1 MSRIVV
7 GFIVGGLVALPSAG
21 GAETLADAWEEAL
34 ASHQQIAAA
43 TARRDAAE
51 LDLESAKGA
60 RSISVDVNGSFTQLD
75 TAPSF
80 DFGGGVTSAPLFAN
94 DNFAAAGAQLSVPLY
109 AGGTINAGINAA
121 ENSMRASEEHLAAL
135 RQRIKLATSEHY
147 VQVLRA
153 EQALEVARSNVA
165 SLEAHTAVAENRY
178 RIGDVPHNDFL
189 AASVS
194 LANAR
199 QNQLQAENSLDYA
212 RAAYNRFL
220 GRPLDNGVSLDPNL
234 DIEQIIP
241 ASADV
246 DELAAIAARE
256 RHELAA
262 LELQSAAFREQ
273 SDAAHGRSRPQFAL
287 TGGYMYQENEFLD
300 REDFWMAGLTFR
312 WDLFDGG
319 QSRKQAAS
327 LDRRALAIDYSR
339 NDLQTT
345 IALEVR
351 KAWNDRDEA
360 AHRAAVA
367 GNAVDQAEENLRVVR
382 NRYDAGASTNVEVLD
397 AESLRMQAMRNR
409 DDARY
414 EHALATLRLA
424 QAAGLL

>member
-7 GFIVGGLVALPSAG
+7 GFILGGLVALPSAG

-43 TARRDAAE
+43 NARRDAAE

-60 RSISVDVNGSFTQLD
+60 RSVSVDVNGSFTQLD

-80 DFGGGVTSAPLFAN
+80 DFGGGMTSAPLFAN

-109 AGGTINAGINAA
+109 AGGSINAGINAA

-178 RIGDVPHNDFL
+178 NIGDVPHNDFL
-189 AASVS
+189 AASVA
-194 LANAR
+194 LAIAR

-241 ASADV
+241 ATADV

-256 RHELAA
+256 RHELAV
-262 LELQSAAFREQ
+262 LEMQSAAFREQ
-273 SDAAHGRSRPQFAL
+273 SDAARGKSRPQFAL
-287 TGGYMYQENEFLD
+287 TGGYMYQENQFLD

-360 AHRAAVA
+360 AHRAVVA

-397 AESLRMQAMRNR
+397 AESLRMQAMSNR

-414 EHALATLRLA
+414 GHALATLRLA

>member
-1 MSRIVV
+1 MLRTVFGVITAC
-7 GFIVGGLVALPSAG
+7 LAALPSASS
-21 GAETLADAWEEAL
+21 AETLAEAWQQAL
-34 ASHQQIAAA
+34 SSHQQIAAA
-43 TARRDAAE
+43 AARRDAAE
-51 LDLESAKGA
+51 HELESAKGV

-75 TAPSF
+75 TSPSF
-80 DFGGGVTSAPLFAN
+80 DFGGGVSSAPLFAN

-109 AGGTINAGINAA
+109 VGGTINAGINAA
-121 ENSMRASEEHLAAL
+121 ENSMRASEEQLAAL
-135 RQRIKLATSEHY
+135 RQRIKLATSEHF

-153 EQALEVARSNVA
+153 EQALEVAHSNVA
-165 SLEAHTAVAENRY
+165 SLEAHTAVAENRFN
-178 RIGDVPHNDFL
+178 IGDVPHNDFL

-199 QNQLQAENSLDYA
+199 QNQLQAENSLEYA

-220 GRPLDNGVSLDPNL
+220 GRPLDNVVTLDPDL
-234 DIEQIIP
+234 EIERIIP
-241 ASADV
+241 DGAGL
-246 DELAAIAARE
+246 DELVSVADRE

-262 LELQSAAFREQ
+262 LELQSAAYREQ
-273 SDAAHGRSRPQFAL
+273 SDAARGRSRPQFAL
-287 TGGYMYQENEFLD
+287 TGGYMYQENQFLD
-300 REDFWMAGLTFR
+300 REDFWMAGLSFR

-339 NDLQTT
+339 NDLRTT
-345 IALEVR
+345 ISLEVR
-351 KAWNDRDEA
+351 KAWNDREEA
-360 AHRAAVA
+360 EHRAIVV
-367 GNAVDQAEENLRVVR
+367 GNAVNQARENLRVVR

-397 AESLRMQAMRNR
+397 AEALRMQALSNR

-414 EHALATLRLA
+414 EYALATLRLA

>member
-1 MSRIVV
+1 MFRRIAGV
-7 GFIVGGLVALPSAG
+7 IATSLIALPSAG
-21 GAETLADAWEEAL
+21 VAETLADAWEVAL

-51 LDLESAKGA
+51 HDLESAKGA
-60 RSISVDVNGSFTQLD
+60 RSISVDLNGSFTQLD

-80 DFGGGVTSAPLFAN
+80 DFGGGMTSAPLFAN

-109 AGGTINAGINAA
+109 VGGSINAGINAA
-121 ENSMRASEEHLAAL
+121 ENSMRASEEQLAAL
-135 RQRIKLATSEHY
+135 RQQIKLATSEHY

-153 EQALEVARSNVA
+153 EQALQVARSNVA

-178 RIGDVPHNDFL
+178 EIGDVPQNDFL

-199 QNQLQAENSLDYA
+199 QNELQAENMLDYA

-220 GRPLDNGVSLDPNL
+220 GRPLDNAVSLDPNL
-234 DIEQIIP
+234 DIDQIVP
-241 ASADV
+241 ATAGV
-246 DELAAIAARE
+246 DDLVAIAAEE

-262 LELQSAAFREQ
+262 LQLQSAAYREQ
-273 SDAAHGRSRPQFAL
+273 SDATRGKSRPQFAL

-319 QSRKQAAS
+319 QNREHAAS
-327 LDRRALAIDYSR
+327 LDRRALAIDHSR
-339 NDLQTT
+339 KDMQTQ
-345 IALEVR
+345 IALQVR
-351 KAWNDRDEA
+351 KAWNDRAEA
-360 AHRAAVA
+360 EHRAVVA
-367 GNAVDQAEENLRVVR
+367 GNAVEQAEENLRVVR

-397 AESLRMQAMRNR
+397 AESLRMQAMSNR